1 LYSSRIWGKPL
12 RTRWGGVTRNNNM
25 ARKPGT
31 RTAGDFVLF
40 DVEYEDGTQR
50 SNRRVPAAALGGL
63 DGDEPAKTIIA
74 EQDAEIAEK
83 SGHPRG
89 PIKSVRRA
97 GVKDDAAKPYRMAR

>member
-1 LYSSRIWGKPL
+1 LGQTL

-63 DGDEPAKTIIA
+63 DGDEPAKAIIA

-83 SGHPRG
+83 SGQSRG